1 MPPELS
7 ARKTLAFAT
16 VAVALALLSLEGI
29 ARLALAPSTA
39 PSFEE
44 HRRLIRVIGL
54 PALNDVL
61 EFDPVL
67 FWRLKPELRA
77 FPVVGRVGHFPVDFR
92 VTTHASLRSAPVT
105 PSKPNVRVLALGDS
119 CTFGLGVE

>member
-1 MPPELS
+1 MPPETS
-7 ARKTLAFAT
+7 AGKTLAFAT
-16 VAVALALLSLEGI
+16 VTVAGALLALEGI

-39 PSFEE
+39 PCVEE

-77 FPVVGRVGHFPVDFR
+77 FPVAGRVGHVPIDFR

-105 PSKPNVRVLALGDS
+105 PSKRRFRVLA
-119 CTFGLGVE
+119 